1 MRHTLLA
8 LTLASGLSLLAS
20 PAQAAPLAP
29 EVAQVRELLRNADLD
44 DAIDGADALVKALP
58 NDAMAWLWAGRVYG
72 RQAQEANILT
82 AAKWAGRCRD
92 AFEKA
97 VELDPSLIEARF
109 DLMQFYVMAPGI
121 MGGGRDKAEA
131 QAAKIEELDKAS
143 GKVAAANLAR
153 SDKDDTKAE
162 ALYHEALASDAGS
175 ERALFAFNAFLQDKK
190 RYDEARELWTTALQ
204 VDAMRAM
211 ARYQLG
217 RLAAIT
223 GEHLEDGLAYLD
235 GYIEDGQIPEQLS
248 LAAAYWRRGQLLEKL
263 GRREDAIA
271 SLEIAVNDRDVGD
284 LAKAD
289 LKRVKRG

>member
-1 MRHTLLA
+1 MRYPLFALILFTG
-8 LTLASGLSLLAS
+8 LTLFVAPVG
-20 PAQAAPLAP
+20 AAPLAP
-29 EVAQVRELLRNADLD
+29 EVAKVRELLRSADLD

-58 NDAMAWLWAGRVYG
+58 NDPMAWLWAGRVYG

-92 AFEKA
+92 AFEKS

-109 DLMQFYVMAPGI
+109 DLLQFYMMAPGI
-121 MGGGRDKAEA
+121 MGGGRDKADA
-131 QAAKIEELDKAS
+131 QAAKILELDQAS

-153 SDKDDTKAE
+153 SDKDDAKAE
-162 ALYHEALASDAGS
+162 ALYREALESNPGS
-175 ERALFAFNAFLQDKK
+175 ERALFAFNAFLQDHK
-190 RYDEARELWTTALQ
+190 RYAEARELWTAALQ
-204 VDAMRAM
+204 VEAMRPM

-223 GEHLEDGLAYLD
+223 GEQLEDGLAQLD
-235 GYIEDGQIPEQLS
+235 GYIEAGQIPEQLS

-271 SLEIAVNDRDVGD
+271 SLERAVSDRDVGD